1 MNAFNRLVML
11 IIALLLIGVPVF
23 LLLVGFGV
31 LSANQINSFT
41 GYRSALDALSGL
53 SASDLNDVRSRAVI
67 GIVGTLVALVA
78 LLLLLRELTFG
89 RSVARKTFI
98 DETPGRE
105 TTITA
110 RAVRHLAEGAA
121 REVGAGS
128 PKCYLTSKNR
138 RYEVSCDIRVPETQ
152 DFAGLAS
159 RAQQNIRRVLED
171 QRVPL
176 RDIEITVQGTTSQE
190 E

>member
-1 MNAFNRLVML
+1 M
-11 IIALLLIGVPVF
+11 
-23 LLLVGFGV
+23 
-31 LSANQINSFT
+31 
-41 GYRSALDALSGL
+41 
-53 SASDLNDVRSRAVI
+53 I

-78 LLLLLRELTFG
+78 LLLLLRELPFG
-89 RSVARKTFI
+89 RSVAKKTFI

-105 TTITA
+105 TPITA

-171 QRVPL
+171 QRVPIK
-176 RDIEITVQGTTSQE
+176 DVEITVQGTTSQE